1 VRILAVAAF
10 FTGLLLAVRVMFFGL
25 QRKDAGDQLRHRR
38 WPLALAAFLTA
49 GGASL
54 YASPGRAQAVTPM
67 WMFVVVLAG
76 LAAAAGAWWLV
87 KRSAETP
94 SSDPE
99 DDPRYRF
106 QGHVARIIRPIE
118 QRGAEGE
125 ETGRIS
131 FHFDGTTH
139 ELDARWSPEAGS
151 FERQLLGRAD
161 NEVVIERVEGD
172 VAFVEPW
179 AVVEER
185 L

>member
-1 VRILAVAAF
+1 VRVLAIAAF
-10 FTGLLLAVRVMFFGL
+10 FSGLLLAVRVMFFGL
-25 QRKDAGDQLRHRR
+25 QRADAGDRMRHRR

-49 GGASL
+49 GGAML
-54 YASPGRAQAVTPM
+54 YASPGRDGAVTPG
-67 WMFVVVLAG
+67 WTLVVVLG
-76 LAAAAGAWWLV
+76 GMAAGAAAWWFV
-87 KRSAETP
+87 KRSAEVP
-94 SSDPE
+94 SHDPE

-106 QGHVARIIRPIE
+106 QGHVARIVKAIE
-118 QRGAEGE
+118 RRGADGE

-139 ELDARWSPEAGS
+139 ELNARWSPDAGS

-179 AVVEER
+179 AVVEGR